1 MAVFKHRDIND
12 IDIIQRAVLNRKHQ
26 LAGQEGQHIDGEAD
40 GVQHLTV
47 VQRMEKRLLRILQR
61 YRAVVRQE
69 PFARQPEA
77 VHQQAK
83 GGRNLAGM
91 AGLVQHMGQI

>member
-1 MAVFKHRDIND
+1 
-12 IDIIQRAVLNRKHQ
+12 
-26 LAGQEGQHIDGEAD
+26 
-40 GVQHLTV
+40 
-47 VQRMEKRLLRILQR
+47 MEKRLLRILQR